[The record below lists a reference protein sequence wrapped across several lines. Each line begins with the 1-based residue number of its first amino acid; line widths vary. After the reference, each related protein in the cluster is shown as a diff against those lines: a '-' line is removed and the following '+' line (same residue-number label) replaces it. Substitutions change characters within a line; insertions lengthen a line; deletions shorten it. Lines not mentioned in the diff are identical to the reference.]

1 MPTKLKKSVPHR
13 TYLDESELP
22 RDWYNIQADL
32 PTPMPPFLH
41 PTTHAPVTVDD
52 LCGIFARPIAEQEL
66 TKERFIEIPD
76 EVRDLYKT
84 FRPSPLHRAYN
95 LEKAIG
101 TPARIYY
108 KFEGNNP
115 SGSHKL
121 NSAVA
126 QVHFNKAA
134 GVRRITTET
143 GGGQW
148 GSALA
153 IASKM
158 AGLDCTVYMVKVSY
172 EQKPYRRILME
183 TYGGQVVASPSN
195 TTEAGRKMLAA
206 HPDSLG
212 SLGGAISEAVEDALT
227 HPETT
232 RYALGSVLNHVLL
245 HQTIIGLEAKKQMEK
260 IDEYPDVVIGCCGGG
275 SNFSGLA
282 HPFLMDRLREG
293 RQVRAVTIEPMA
305 CPSLTRGKYAYDFG
319 DLSHFTPLMPMYTL
333 GHMFEPPGIH
343 AGGLRY
349 HGVAPILAHLFHEGI
364 VECEAVFQRDVFDA
378 AVLFAQNEVILPA
391 PESAHAILGAI
402 NEAKRCAQTG
412 EEKVILFSLS
422 GCGYFDMS
430 AYKSYL
436 SGNMKNYAITDEL
449 LASGLNSVSDIPIS

>member
-76 EVRDLYKT
+76 EVRALYKT

-158 AGLDCTVYMVKVSY
+158 AGLDCTVYFYKG
-172 EQKPYRRILME
+172 K
-183 TYGGQVVASPSN
+183 SN
-195 TTEAGRKMLAA
+195 HK
-206 HPDSLG
+206 
-212 SLGGAISEAVEDALT
+212 
-227 HPETT
+227 
-232 RYALGSVLNHVLL
+232 
-245 HQTIIGLEAKKQMEK
+245 MEK
-260 IDEYPDVVIGCCGGG
+260 
-275 SNFSGLA
+275 A
-282 HPFLMDRLREG
+282 
-293 RQVRAVTIEPMA
+293 
-305 CPSLTRGKYAYDFG
+305 
-319 DLSHFTPLMPMYTL
+319 
-333 GHMFEPPGIH
+333 
-343 AGGLRY
+343 
-349 HGVAPILAHLFHEGI
+349 
-364 VECEAVFQRDVFDA
+364 
-378 AVLFAQNEVILPA
+378 
-391 PESAHAILGAI
+391 
-402 NEAKRCAQTG
+402 
-412 EEKVILFSLS
+412 
-422 GCGYFDMS
+422 
-430 AYKSYL
+430 
-436 SGNMKNYAITDEL
+436 
-449 LASGLNSVSDIPIS
+449 